1 MLHSYLPEFLA
12 VATLH
17 MLALMAPGPD
27 FILTTRNSLVYGRK
41 PAIFAAIGLALGNG
55 VHITY
60 SLIGIGYIISKSI
73 LLFSALKFL
82 GAGYLM
88 FIGYKSLKAKP
99 AALDAGIQEHKTI
112 GRLAAI
118 KMGLLTNISNPKV
131 TLFYFALFTQVIHP
145 FTPVGIKMLYGLEMC
160 AATFVWFALVA
171 TLLSQNK
178 VQAKFAKI
186 QYKMEKFMG
195 AALILLGLKVALS
208 KAK

>member
-145 FTPVGIKMLYGLEMC
+145 FTPVGIKM
-160 AATFVWFALVA
+160 
-171 TLLSQNK
+171 
-178 VQAKFAKI
+178 
-186 QYKMEKFMG
+186 
-195 AALILLGLKVALS
+195 
-208 KAK
+208 